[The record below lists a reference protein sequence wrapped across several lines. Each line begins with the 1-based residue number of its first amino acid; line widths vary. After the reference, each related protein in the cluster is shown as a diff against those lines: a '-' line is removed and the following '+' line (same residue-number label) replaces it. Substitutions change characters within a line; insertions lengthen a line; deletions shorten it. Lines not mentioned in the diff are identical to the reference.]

1 MYEDPIEA
9 ARKRM
14 MPTAGQSFFPAVQ
27 RLFDDRSEL
36 NGMLNQSPET
46 SFLGTP
52 PAPTPT
58 PTPRP
63 KSYFQVPPNSQFNYS
78 SNFGAIP
85 ISRPAPQPT
94 PISQN
99 SWQDWH
105 ARYGFNF

>member
-14 MPTAGQSFFPAVQ
+14 MPSAGQSFFPAVQ
-27 RLFDDRSEL
+27 RLFDDRTDLLRDTE
-36 NGMLNQSPET
+36 NTFYGG
-46 SFLGTP
+46 GTAP
-52 PAPTPT
+52 PPTPT

-99 SWQDWH
+99 SWQNWQ
-105 ARYGFNF
+105 ARYGFG

>member
-27 RLFDDRSEL
+27 RLFDDRSDL
-36 NGMLNQSPET
+36 LQAADNTFYGGGNA
-46 SFLGTP
+46 P
-52 PAPTPT
+52 PPPTPT

>member
-1 MYEDPIEA
+1 MAYDDPIQA
-9 ARKRM
+9 AQKRM

-27 RLFDDRSEL
+27 RLFDDRSDLLRDTE
-36 NGMLNQSPET
+36 NTFYGGGNA
-46 SFLGTP
+46 P
-52 PAPTPT
+52 PPPTPT

-94 PISQN
+94 TVSPN
-99 SWQDWH
+99 LLRDWQ
-105 ARYGFNF
+105 ARYGFGF